1 MQRLSISLLAC
12 LFCLDALAGPY
23 LPVVDV
29 STGRVS
35 ARAAFGEDVA
45 PQPQIATVSVAPMP
59 KKTVKKVVARTAK
72 KNVEKNIDTG
82 APIARGDI
90 LNPHKPSSD
99 LWANNDAPLR
109 MPRMDEI
116 AVISSDDLLPE
127 ESLSLS
133 PTLSAP
139 KNTATPQ
146 KRDSMVAELNALRN
160 EIAQL
165 NERQKRSEEKIA
177 TARPMMVRAPVA
189 TQPDVMPAPKTVSA
203 QPKIMPE
210 PIIQNNPVPVA
221 LRYEN
226 NNGVN
231 VRREVVPMETKK
243 DVIVRSVTA
252 RNTEPKI
259 VSAESDNMSKMSPS
273 ELKKAFKKTYLS
285 ENKHLSTYRAVA
297 DEYDV
302 ASDMTSNI
310 EGFTAQRDLSEMS
323 GGVRPLEIKI
333 SFLNNDAGLSRE
345 NYNLLSETA
354 SIVVNNPKRAIQVA
368 IPESVT
374 YSKNGRKLAA
384 RRLAIVEQVLR
395 DTGVSEQRIVPV
407 LSQRDDDT
415 FVLRIISG
423 DVFES
428 LTKQKRN
435 IFGDNV
441 SRKTYKSM
449 TW

>member
-1 MQRLSISLLAC
+1 MQRLSISLLVC
-12 LFCLDALAGPY
+12 LFCLDAFSGPY

-29 STGRVS
+29 SNGRVS
-35 ARAAFGEDVA
+35 ARAAFGEEITPKKQVETVA
-45 PQPQIATVSVAPMP
+45 VAPMP

-72 KNVEKNIDTG
+72 KNIEKNIDTG

-127 ESLSLS
+127 ESLSIT
-133 PTLSAP
+133 PTLNAP
-139 KNTATPQ
+139 KTYVQ
-146 KRDSMVAELNALRN
+146 KRDAMAELDALRN

-177 TARPMMVRAPVA
+177 AARPMMVRAPVA
-189 TQPDVMPAPKTVSA
+189 TQPVVMPAPKTVSDE
-203 QPKIMPE
+203 PKIMPE
-210 PIIQNNPVPVA
+210 PIIQNNPVPVVSH
-221 LRYEN
+221 YEN
-226 NNGVN
+226 NNGIN
-231 VRREVVPMETKK
+231 VRREIVPMETKK
-243 DVIVRSVTA
+243 DVIVRSVTP
-252 RNTEPKI
+252 RNAEPKI
-259 VSAESDNMSKMSPS
+259 ASAENTNMSKMSPN

-302 ASDMTSNI
+302 ASDMTSNV

-333 SFLNNDAGLSRE
+333 SFMNNDAGLSRE

-374 YSKNGRKLAA
+374 YTKDGRKLAA

-423 DVFES
+423 DVFET